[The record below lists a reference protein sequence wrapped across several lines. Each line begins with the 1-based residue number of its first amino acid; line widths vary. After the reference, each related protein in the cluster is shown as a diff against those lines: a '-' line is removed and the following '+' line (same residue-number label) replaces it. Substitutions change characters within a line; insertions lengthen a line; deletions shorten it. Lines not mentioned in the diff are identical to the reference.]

1 MKQLQDI
8 KGIIFDYGGTI
19 DTNGKHWAEVLWESY
34 QSIQIP
40 INKEA
45 FRAAYIHGE
54 KTLALKPLIKPS
66 HNFYDVLLIKAQIQI
81 EFLIQEKH
89 LTQSFTTDE
98 YPQKIA
104 LNCYNYAKHCTSQ
117 ALPVINYL
125 SQKYKIVLVSNFYG
139 NIHEVLK
146 NFGLLCSFNDVIESA
161 VVGVRKP
168 DPAIFNLGVQALE
181 LEAHETVVIGDSFS
195 KDIIPAKN
203 AGCNTIWLKGIGW
216 GEDTDDSIPDVI
228 ITDLKQLT
236 DLL

>member
-139 NIHEVLK
+139 NIHEV
-146 NFGLLCSFNDVIESA
+146 
-161 VVGVRKP
+161 
-168 DPAIFNLGVQALE
+168 
-181 LEAHETVVIGDSFS
+181 
-195 KDIIPAKN
+195 
-203 AGCNTIWLKGIGW
+203 
-216 GEDTDDSIPDVI
+216 
-228 ITDLKQLT
+228 
-236 DLL
+236 